1 MTDFRFDLKAIRVK
15 RVLAMFM
22 AVCLTVLSVNVEA
35 FATTPDKIVVPSV
48 KTIGYKGGAGDLEFK
63 VTKLDGELL
72 SPYSGELKV
81 EFTTSDSKIID
92 FGKNDKVTVSVL
104 NGQIDTKIKVAFAE
118 NTKSEE
124 RTDYVGL
131 TFKDAVTGE
140 VVSFT
145 KGKPVVLEVTQD
157 AAPFVPGKT
166 ATELQGENNKDF
178 VSYPNGDQND
188 KASKYNGKTVSAYD
202 ANLVSQNY
210 VNGIDTVVKTDVVKV
225 TFYNGIAV
233 KNASYGTAVA
243 FATRT
248 KGADMNV
255 RAKADTLKAFEASY
269 KLGKEFTGYDVY
281 AVATVRG
288 KMVLSGAAVQTNVAY
303 EAIKCNDNY
312 AAVAHYV
319 AKDAENANLTASMN
333 VAVKQTATLQVAAND
348 YTLVKG
354 TDKSVKYET
363 VIQSVKAG
371 KDIKLSKTNTIVAG
385 TEIVANKA
393 AAKHVINTVKYDA
406 KAAVFT
412 VKAGDTVTST
422 PAQVVINRVVTKVA
436 KDSNNK
442 NIVVKTPVA
451 TLEVTVADKVAA
463 PTSITLLGL
472 YGETYANVDY
482 TTDKNQKIKVVATV
496 DGSTALTK
504 DVKFMAV
511 DTRIT
516 QFTYTKAESAKLKT
530 AMKASKTVKVD
541 KNGNITVKGIT
552 KNAEVYAYTQTKN
565 KADGMVTLVLSN
577 PFTVTASKSTAAFS
591 VVKDQKFK
599 YNNAI
604 AKKGTTPKVDANAY
618 VPKRAQAVKY
628 TVKGIAKDATDYVA
642 VKVLDKNGNVILG
655 GVTRVQKYNSKTKT
669 YSDKNA
675 FEYQVNLEK
684 GIKYSSD
691 DNLVIVG
698 TAQNGLQKVAKLT
711 FAAK

>member
-1 MTDFRFDLKAIRVK
+1 MTDFRFDLKAMRVK

-35 FATTPDKIVVPSV
+35 FATTPDRIVVPSV
-48 KTIGYKGGAGDLEFK
+48 KTIGHNGDVGEFEFK

-72 SPYSGELKV
+72 SPYSGELRV

-118 NTKSEE
+118 NKKSEE

-145 KGKPVVLEVTQD
+145 KGKPVVLEVTQE
-157 AAPFVPGKT
+157 AAPFVAGKT
-166 ATELQGENNKDF
+166 ATELQGENDKDF
-178 VSYPNGDQND
+178 VPYPNGDQND

-248 KGADMNV
+248 KGADMGV

-281 AVATVRG
+281 TVSTDKKH
-288 KMVLSGAAVQTNVAY
+288 KMILDKLEQTNVAY

-312 AAVAHYV
+312 AAVAHYDV
-319 AKDAENANLTASMN
+319 KDAENANLDASIT
-333 VAVKQTATLQVAAND
+333 VATKQTATLQVAAND
-348 YTLVKG
+348 YTLDKS
-354 TDKSVKYET
+354 TEKSVKYEA

-371 KDIKLSKTNTIVAG
+371 KDIKLSSKNTVVAG
-385 TEIVANKA
+385 TEISANKA

-406 KAAVFT
+406 KAGVFT
-412 VKAGDTVTST
+412 VKAGDTITSAGV
-422 PAQVVINRVVTKVA
+422 PAQVVINRVVTDK
-436 KDSNNK
+436 K
-442 NIVVKTPVA
+442 NVKKTVKVA
-451 TLEVTVADKVAA
+451 TLHVTVADKVAA

-511 DTRIT
+511 DTARGGLT
-516 QFTYTKAESAKLKT
+516 SVKVTYNTKKELQT
-530 AMKASKTVKVD
+530 AMKASKVAKVD
-541 KNGNITVKGIT
+541 KNGNITVKGKGT
-552 KNAEVYAYTQTKN
+552 AVVYAYTQTK
-565 KADGMVTLVLSN
+565 DGSKYELLLSN
-577 PFTVTASKSTAAFS
+577 PFVVTASKSTAAFS

-599 YNNAI
+599 FNNAV
-604 AKKGTTPKVDANAY
+604 AKKGTTPAVKANAY

-628 TVKGIAKDATDYVA
+628 TVKGIKDQTDYVA
-642 VKVLDKNGNVILG
+642 VKVLDTNGDVVLG
-655 GVTRVQKYNSKTKT
+655 GVTRVQVKKY
-669 YSDKNA
+669 DKVAKKYYYADKSA

-684 GIKYSSD
+684 GIQYREN